1 MKHCIYLDNVSEEN
15 LKFLK
20 NECQMKWNTSQ
31 MIQICLCYFA
41 SKMEE
46 SQKAGVSNVK
56 QK

>member
-46 SQKAGVSNVK
+46 TQKKGEPNVK